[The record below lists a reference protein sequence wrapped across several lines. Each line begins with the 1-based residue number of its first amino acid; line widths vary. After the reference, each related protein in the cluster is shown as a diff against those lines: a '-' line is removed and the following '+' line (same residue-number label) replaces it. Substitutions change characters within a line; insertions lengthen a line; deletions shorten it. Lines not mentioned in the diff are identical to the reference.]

1 MGSKG
6 KTFVS
11 IFWQKTG
18 TALATNFLFDFQSQ
32 ILTFYPKIGIFY
44 QNMGLFIKQMGL
56 FIQEL
61 GLLYIIK
68 LLQFYFTTQGL
79 IHPLANILHIES
91 NLAHSQTCPNG
102 HHL

>member
-1 MGSKG
+1 MYIFGEVKG
-6 KTFVS
+6 KLLFL
-11 IFWQKTG
+11 FFGKKTG

-61 GLLYIIK
+61 GLLYI
-68 LLQFYFTTQGL
+68 TSCCTQRCLGFL
-79 IHPLANILHIES
+79 VFFKHYP
-91 NLAHSQTCPNG
+91 
-102 HHL
+102 